1 MRKLSSSRADLVLLL
16 LGSLNGLKW
25 LKTRQEPMRK
35 CRWECNKTPAHSKHW
50 QMWLQLLWPNK
61 WVWFAR
67 STYYLRGVNLKTK
80 DSVCMWKAVHRY
92 FIRAH
97 WQGSTKEV
105 NPTPSR
111 VVCPSTVAD
120 THLVDTQLLWAF
132 VEAGE
137 GRRLPG
143 SGCSHRVPRLT
154 LWESQEAPSSRR
166 ESWCP
171 VKGRHSLT

>member
-120 THLVDTQLLWAF
+120 
-132 VEAGE
+132 
-137 GRRLPG
+137 
-143 SGCSHRVPRLT
+143 
-154 LWESQEAPSSRR
+154 
-166 ESWCP
+166 
-171 VKGRHSLT
+171 RHSLGWYSTSLSLRGGRRGEKAAREWLFPPSPPSNSVRVPGGSIF